1 MNRAELDARLAE
13 LGIELQPPKAA
24 IANYVPTVL
33 AGGFLHISGQV
44 AFKDGK
50 PFALGQVGKEV
61 SIEQARE
68 AARMSG
74 MAILS
79 QLRSQLRSQLTDDL
93 SVIRVCSVTGY
104 VHAATEFTEHPEVIN
119 GASEVL
125 VEVLGDKGRHSRA
138 AVGVS
143 SLPFRCPVEVSAVIQ
158 LG

>member
-1 MNRAELDARLAE
+1 MNRAELDARLAD

-44 AFKDGK
+44 SFKDGK

-61 SIEQARE
+61 SIEQAKE

-74 MAILS
+74 MAIL
-79 QLRSQLRSQLTDDL
+79 SQLRSQLTDDL

-125 VEVLGDKGRHSRA
+125 VEVLGEKGRHSRA

-158 LG
+158 IG

>member
-33 AGGFLHISGQV
+33 ANGFLHISGQV

-50 PFALGQVGKEV
+50 PFALGQVGTEI
-61 SIEQARE
+61 SIEQAKE
-68 AARMSG
+68 AARLCG
-74 MAILS
+74 YALLS
-79 QLRSQLRSQLTDDL
+79 QLRSQLPDEL

-104 VHAATEFTEHPEVIN
+104 VHSGSEFTEHPEVIN
-119 GASEVL
+119 GASEAL
-125 VEVLGDKGRHSRA
+125 VQVLGDKGRHSRA

-158 LG
+158 LS

>member
-1 MNRAELDARLAE
+1 MNRIELDARLAE

-50 PFALGQVGKEV
+50 PFALGQVGQEI
-61 SIEQARE
+61 SIEQAKE
-68 AARMSG
+68 AARLSG
-74 MAILS
+74 MAIL
-79 QLRSQLRSQLTDDL
+79 SQLRSQLTDDL

>member
-1 MNRAELDARLAE
+1 MNRVELDARLAE

-50 PFALGQVGKEV
+50 PFALGQVGQEI
-61 SIEQARE
+61 SIEQAKE
-68 AARMSG
+68 AARLSG
-74 MAILS
+74 MAIL
-79 QLRSQLRSQLTDDL
+79 SQLRSQLTDDL

-125 VEVLGDKGRHSRA
+125 VAVLGDKGRHSRA

>member
-33 AGGFLHISGQV
+33 ADSFLHISGQV

-61 SIEQARE
+61 SIEQAKE
-68 AARMSG
+68 AARLSG
-74 MAILS
+74 MAIL
-79 QLRSQLRSQLTDDL
+79 SQLRSQLTDDL

-125 VEVLGDKGRHSRA
+125 VEVLGEKGRHSRA

-158 LG
+158 LGKR

>member
-1 MNRAELDARLAE
+1 MNRIELDARLAE

-50 PFALGQVGKEV
+50 PFALGQVGQEI
-61 SIEQARE
+61 SIEQAKE
-68 AARMSG
+68 AARLSG
-74 MAILS
+74 MAIL
-79 QLRSQLRSQLTDDL
+79 SQLRSQLTDDL

-125 VEVLGDKGRHSRA
+125 VAVLGDKGRHSRA

>member
-33 AGGFLHISGQV
+33 ADSFLHISGQV

-61 SIEQARE
+61 SIEQAKE
-68 AARMSG
+68 AARLSG

-79 QLRSQLRSQLTDDL
+79 QLRSQLMDDL

-125 VEVLGDKGRHSRA
+125 VEVLGEKGRHSRA

-158 LG
+158 LGKR

>member
-33 AGGFLHISGQV
+33 ADSFLHISGQV

-61 SIEQARE
+61 SIELAKE
-68 AARMSG
+68 AARLSG

-79 QLRSQLRSQLTDDL
+79 QLRSQLTDDL
-93 SVIRVCSVTGY
+93 GVIRVCSVTGY

-125 VEVLGDKGRHSRA
+125 VEVLGEKGRHSRA

-158 LG
+158 LGKR

>member
-1 MNRAELDARLAE
+1 MNRIELDARLAE

-50 PFALGQVGKEV
+50 PYALGQVGQEI
-61 SIEQARE
+61 SIEQAKE
-68 AARMSG
+68 AARLSG
-74 MAILS
+74 MAIL
-79 QLRSQLRSQLTDDL
+79 SQLRSQLTDDL

-125 VEVLGDKGRHSRA
+125 VAVLGDKGRHSRA

>member
-33 AGGFLHISGQV
+33 VGGFLHISGQV

-50 PFALGQVGKEV
+50 PFALGQVGTEV
-61 SIEQARE
+61 SIELAKE
-68 AARMSG
+68 AARLSG

-79 QLRSQLRSQLTDDL
+79 QIRSQLTDGR

-104 VHAATEFTEHPEVIN
+104 VHAATEFAAHAEVIN
-119 GASEVL
+119 GASEIL
-125 VEVLGDKGRHSRA
+125 VEVPEHG
-138 AVGVS
+138 
-143 SLPFRCPVEVSAVIQ
+143 
-158 LG
+158 

>member
-1 MNRAELDARLAE
+1 MNRIELDARLAE

-33 AGGFLHISGQV
+33 AGGLLHISGQV

-50 PFALGQVGKEV
+50 PFALGQVGQEI
-61 SIEQARE
+61 SIEQAKE
-68 AARMSG
+68 AARLSG
-74 MAILS
+74 MAIL
-79 QLRSQLRSQLTDDL
+79 SQLRSQLTDDL

-125 VEVLGDKGRHSRA
+125 VAVLGDKGRHSRA

>member
-1 MNRAELDARLAE
+1 MNRVELDARLAE

-50 PFALGQVGKEV
+50 PFALGQVGQEV
-61 SIEQARE
+61 SIEQAKE
-68 AARMSG
+68 AARLSG
-74 MAILS
+74 MAIL
-79 QLRSQLRSQLTDDL
+79 SQLRSQLTDDL

-143 SLPFRCPVEVSAVIQ
+143 SLPFRCPVEVSAVVQ

>member
-33 AGGFLHISGQV
+33 ADGFLHISGQV

-61 SIEQARE
+61 SIEQAKE
-68 AARMSG
+68 AARLSG

-79 QLRSQLRSQLTDDL
+79 QLRSQLMDDL
-93 SVIRVCSVTGY
+93 GVIRVCSVTGY

-125 VEVLGDKGRHSRA
+125 VEVLGEKGRHSRA

-158 LG
+158 LSKR

>member
-50 PFALGQVGKEV
+50 PFALGQVGQEI
-61 SIEQARE
+61 SIEQAKE
-68 AARMSG
+68 AARLSG
-74 MAILS
+74 MAIL
-79 QLRSQLRSQLTDDL
+79 SQLRSQLTDDL

-125 VEVLGDKGRHSRA
+125 VAVLGDKGRHSRA

>member
-24 IANYVPTVL
+24 IANYVPTIL
-33 AGGFLHISGQV
+33 AAGFLHISGQI

-50 PFALGQVGKEV
+50 PFALGQVGQEV
-61 SIEQARE
+61 SIEQAKE
-68 AARMSG
+68 AARLSG

-79 QLRSQLRSQLTDDL
+79 QLRSQLADGV

>member
-1 MNRAELDARLAE
+1 MNRIELDARLAE

-33 AGGFLHISGQV
+33 AGGLLHISGQV

-50 PFALGQVGKEV
+50 PYALGQVGQEI
-61 SIEQARE
+61 SIEQAKE
-68 AARMSG
+68 AARLSG
-74 MAILS
+74 MAIL
-79 QLRSQLRSQLTDDL
+79 SQLRSQLTDDL

-125 VEVLGDKGRHSRA
+125 VAVLGDKGRHSRA

>member
-1 MNRAELDARLAE
+1 MNRIELDARLAE

-33 AGGFLHISGQV
+33 ADSFLHISGQV

-50 PFALGQVGKEV
+50 PFALGQVGQEV
-61 SIEQARE
+61 SIEQAKE
-68 AARMSG
+68 AARLSG
-74 MAILS
+74 MAIL
-79 QLRSQLRSQLTDDL
+79 SQLRSQLTDDL

-125 VEVLGDKGRHSRA
+125 VAVLGDKGRHSRA

>member
-1 MNRAELDARLAE
+1 MNRVELDARLAE

-50 PFALGQVGKEV
+50 PFSLGQVGQEV
-61 SIEQARE
+61 SIEQAKE
-68 AARMSG
+68 AARLSG
-74 MAILS
+74 MAIL
-79 QLRSQLRSQLTDDL
+79 SQLRSQLTDDL

-143 SLPFRCPVEVSAVIQ
+143 SLPFRCPVEVSAVVQ

>member
-1 MNRAELDARLAE
+1 MNRIELDARLAE

-24 IANYVPTVL
+24 IANYLPTVL

-50 PFALGQVGKEV
+50 PYALGQVGQEI
-61 SIEQARE
+61 SIEQAKE
-68 AARMSG
+68 AARLSG
-74 MAILS
+74 MAIL
-79 QLRSQLRSQLTDDL
+79 SQLRSQLTDDL

-125 VEVLGDKGRHSRA
+125 VAVLGDKGRHSRA

>member
-1 MNRAELDARLAE
+1 MNRTELDRRLAE
-13 LGIELQPPKAA
+13 LGIELPPPKTA

-33 AGGFLHISGQV
+33 AAGFLHISGQV
-44 AFKDGK
+44 AFKDGT
-50 PFALGQVGKEV
+50 PFAVGQVGTEI
-61 SIEQARE
+61 SIEQAKE
-68 AARMSG
+68 AARLAG
-74 MAILS
+74 IAL
-79 QLRSQLRSQLTDDL
+79 LSQLRSQLTDNL

-104 VHAATEFTEHPEVIN
+104 VHAASEFTAHPEVVN
-119 GASEVL
+119 GTSDVL

>member
-1 MNRAELDARLAE
+1 MNLAELDARLAE

-61 SIEQARE
+61 SIEEAKE

-79 QLRSQLRSQLTDDL
+79 QLRSQLTGDL
-93 SVIRVCSVTGY
+93 RVLRVCSVTGY

-125 VEVLGDKGRHSRA
+125 VEVLGEKGRHSRA

>member
-1 MNRAELDARLAE
+1 MNRAELDARLAA
-13 LGIELQPPKAA
+13 LGFELQPPKAA

-33 AGGFLHISGQV
+33 AAGFLHVSGQI

-50 PFALGQVGKEV
+50 LFAPGQVGTEV
-61 SIEQARE
+61 SIEQAKE
-68 AARMSG
+68 AARISG

-79 QLRSQLRSQLTDDL
+79 QLRLQLSGDL

-125 VEVLGDKGRHSRA
+125 VEVLGEKGRHSRA

>member
-33 AGGFLHISGQV
+33 ADSFLHISGQV

-50 PFALGQVGKEV
+50 PYALGQVGKEV
-61 SIEQARE
+61 SIELAKE
-68 AARMSG
+68 AARLSG
-74 MAILS
+74 MAIL
-79 QLRSQLRSQLTDDL
+79 SQLRSQLTDDL

-125 VEVLGDKGRHSRA
+125 VEVLGEKGRHSRA

-158 LG
+158 LGKR

>member
-33 AGGFLHISGQV
+33 ADSFLHISGQV

-50 PFALGQVGKEV
+50 PFALGQVGQEV
-61 SIEQARE
+61 SIEQAKE
-68 AARMSG
+68 AARLSG
-74 MAILS
+74 MAIL
-79 QLRSQLRSQLTDDL
+79 SQLRSQLTDDL

-125 VEVLGDKGRHSRA
+125 VEVLGEKGRHSRA

-158 LG
+158 LGKR

>member
-1 MNRAELDARLAE
+1 MNRIELDARLAE
-13 LGIELQPPKAA
+13 LGIELQSPKAA
-24 IANYVPTVL
+24 IANYLPTVL

-50 PFALGQVGKEV
+50 PYALGQVGQEI
-61 SIEQARE
+61 SIEQAKE
-68 AARMSG
+68 AARLSG
-74 MAILS
+74 MAIL
-79 QLRSQLRSQLTDDL
+79 SQLRSQLTDDL

-125 VEVLGDKGRHSRA
+125 VAVLGDKGRHSRA